1 MSERG
6 SMEFLDAAEFEKQ
19 RDAALEAMRR
29 LPFRTFKVRTCA
41 GDDIIIMAHA
51 LDVDGSGALFFSDWA
66 QGQAGFP
73 ERLARRIFAAAM
85 WREVEELWTSQVAT
99 TGQMH

>member
-6 SMEFLDAAEFEKQ
+6 SMEFLDSAEFEKR

-29 LPFRTFKVRTCA
+29 LPFRIFKVTTNA
-41 GDDIIIMAHA
+41 DDVTISAHA
-51 LDVDGSGALFFSDWA
+51 IDVDGSGALFFSDWV

-73 ERLARRIFAAAM
+73 ERLARRIFAATI
-85 WREVEELWTSQVAT
+85 WLEVEELWVGHIAP
-99 TGQMH
+99 TGQAH